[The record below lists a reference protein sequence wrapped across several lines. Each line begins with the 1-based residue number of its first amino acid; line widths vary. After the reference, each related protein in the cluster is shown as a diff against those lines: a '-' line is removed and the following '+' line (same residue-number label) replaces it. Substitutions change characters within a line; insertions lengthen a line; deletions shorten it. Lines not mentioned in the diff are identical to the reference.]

1 MVGVRPEVDRADRQL
16 LERFVTR
23 REEEAFA
30 AILER
35 HGPLVLGLCRRLLEH
50 EQDAEDAFQATF
62 LILAR
67 KAGSIRKRE
76 ALAGWLYE
84 VAYRVAVRMRTAAGR
99 QRALERQTTDMPQT
113 DPAAEAAWREVRPI
127 LDEELHR
134 LPTKYRSCLV
144 LCYLE
149 GRSNRE
155 AARELGWPEGS
166 MSRRLARAREL
177 LRARLSRRGVIVSVG
192 VLGTMLPEKTT
203 ASVPAVLIAPTLQN
217 ALRFAAGQAAAAG
230 AVSAA
235 AGALAEAVL
244 KAGGTAKAKAALVVF
259 LTLTFVGASAG
270 LLTRHFMVAEQS
282 SEPAQAEQKLVKTG
296 GDQARVDGQG
306 DPLLLGAPARRGT
319 TPFRP
324 GDAEPPPAKDRP
336 PEPLPEAIVK
346 AWKDAGAE
354 VGWMRPGSAGF
365 FRSLGL
371 FDLGEEK
378 PGDLPGFLFSE
389 WRQGVLAKLPDPAR
403 PFGLW
408 LGGAQVTDAGLKELA
423 GLAGLK
429 NLQMLYLGNTEVTDA
444 GLKELA
450 GLKSLRTLDLLR
462 TKVTDTGLK
471 ELAGLKSLETL
482 DLMSTEVTDA
492 GLKELAGLK
501 SLQTLNLWETKVT
514 DAGLREL
521 AGLKSLQA
529 LDLGGTEV
537 TGAGLKELAGL
548 KTLKTLNL
556 GDTKVTDAGLK
567 QLAGLKSLQELHLG
581 GTQVT
586 DAGLKELAGLK
597 SLQELDLGSTPV
609 TDAGLKELA
618 GLKSLQELN
627 LGNTQ
632 VTDAGLKDL
641 AGLKSLQTLH
651 LTANKVT
658 DAGLKELAG
667 LKSLQTLGLGG
678 TPVTDAGLKELAGLK
693 SLKELSLNGAKV
705 TGRGLKELPGLKS
718 LQKLDLYNTQVT
730 DAGLK
735 ELAGLKDLQDLNV
748 GNSKVTDAG
757 LKELAGLKSLHTLAL
772 GGLPVTDAGL
782 KQLAGLKS
790 LQTLVLDRTQV
801 TDAGVKELQQAL
813 PECEILR

>member
-84 VAYRVAVRMRTAAGR
+84 VAYRVAMRMRAAAGR

-113 DPAAEAAWREVRPI
+113 DPVAEAAWREVRPI

-177 LRARLSRRGVIVSVG
+177 LRTRLSRRGVIVSVG
-192 VLGTMLPEKTT
+192 VLGTMLPAKTT
-203 ASVPAVLIAPTLQN
+203 AAVPAVLIAPTLQN
-217 ALRFAAGQAAAAG
+217 AVRFAAGQAAAAG

-244 KAGGTAKAKAALVVF
+244 KAGVPAKAKAALVVF
-259 LTLTFVGASAG
+259 LTLSLVGASAG
-270 LLTRHFMVAEQS
+270 LLARHLLVTEQG
-282 SEPAQAEQKLVKTG
+282 SEPARAEPKQVKTG
-296 GDQARVDGQG
+296 GEQARGDGRG
-306 DPLLLGAPARRGT
+306 DRIRPGALARRGT

-324 GDAEPPPAKDRP
+324 GGAEQQPAKDRP

-450 GLKSLRTLDLLR
+450 GLKSL
-462 TKVTDTGLK
+462 
-471 ELAGLKSLETL
+471 
-482 DLMSTEVTDA
+482 
-492 GLKELAGLK
+492 
-501 SLQTLNLWETKVT
+501 QTLNLWETKVT
-514 DAGLREL
+514 DARLREL

-537 TGAGLKELAGL
+537 TDAGLKELAGL

-705 TGRGLKELPGLKS
+705 TGRGLKELAGLKS
-718 LQKLDLYNTQVT
+718 LQKLDLYDTQIT

-735 ELAGLKDLQDLNV
+735 ELAGLKSLQELNV

-757 LKELAGLKSLHTLAL
+757 LKELAGLKSLQSLAL

>member
-84 VAYRVAVRMRTAAGR
+84 VAYRVAMRMRTAAGR

-177 LRARLSRRGVIVSVG
+177 LRTRLSRRGVIVSVG

-203 ASVPAVLIAPTLQN
+203 AAVPAVLIAPTLQN
-217 ALRFAAGQAAAAG
+217 AVRFAAGQAAAAG

-235 AGALAEAVL
+235 AGALAEAIL
-244 KAGGTAKAKAALVVF
+244 KAGGTAKVKAALVVF
-259 LTLTFVGASAG
+259 MTLTLVGASAG
-270 LLTRHFMVAEQS
+270 LLARHLLVAERG
-282 SEPAQAEQKLVKTG
+282 SEPAQAEQNQVKTG
-296 GDQARVDGQG
+296 GDQGRGDGQG
-306 DPLLLGAPARRGT
+306 DPLPPGAPARRGT
-319 TPFRP
+319 APFRP
-324 GDAEPPPAKDRP
+324 GGAEQQPAKDRP

-529 LDLGGTEV
+529 LDLGGTKV
-537 TGAGLKELAGL
+537 TDAGLKELAGL

-556 GDTKVTDAGLK
+556 SDTKVTDAGLK
-567 QLAGLKSLQELHLG
+567 QLVGLKSLQELHLG

-597 SLQELDLGSTPV
+597 SLQELDLGNTQVTDAGLKELGRLKSLQTLELTATPV

-618 GLKSLQELN
+618 GLK
-627 LGNTQ
+627 G
-632 VTDAGLKDL
+632 
-641 AGLKSLQTLH
+641 
-651 LTANKVT
+651 
-658 DAGLKELAG
+658 
-667 LKSLQTLGLGG
+667 LQTLGLGG
-678 TPVTDAGLKELAGLK
+678 TRVTDAGLKELAGLK
-693 SLKELSLNGAKV
+693 SLKELSLNNVRV
-705 TGRGLKELPGLKS
+705 TGRGLKELAGLKS

-772 GGLPVTDAGL
+772 GGLPMTDAGL

-790 LQTLVLDRTQV
+790 LQTLVLDRTHV
-801 TDAGVKELQQAL
+801 TDAGLKELQKAL